1 MDPTFPDAI
10 ARRAWSMRY
19 RRNETPLQAMLFGR
33 AAVRRVHCP
42 GALMRAKYRAA
53 SQVEA

>member
-1 MDPTFPDAI
+1 MIQPFLM
-10 ARRAWSMRY
+10 RAVPPQWNSF
-19 RRNETPLQAMLFGR
+19 QAMPFGR